1 MQPLEATSLFNV
13 FILRYL
19 LCKVLKGQCF
29 FGWWWGGTFISV
41 SLP

>member
-13 FILRYL
+13 FILLYL

-29 FGWWWGGTFISV
+29 WMVVVGGHV
-41 SLP
+41 Y